1 MSAKKASLQNVLT
14 RKVASQPEEK
24 KRDISTKKIIF
35 SIPAAAKKQ
44 VDFMS
49 VELDRTKQDLF
60 KEALNDLFQKY
71 SKERIA

>member
-14 RKVASQPEEK
+14 RMVASQPEEK
-24 KRDISTKKIIF
+24 KRDISTKKVIF
-35 SIPAAAKKQ
+35 VIPAAAKKQ